1 MGQKTIPGLLFR
13 KGIWHIDKQIRNFGR
28 LCESTG
34 TGDRQEAEAYLIRRL
49 EGIRK
54 EAVFG
59 VRQRRLWREA
69 ATRFLEEYAHQPS
82 IGHSAI
88 YLKQLDPYIG
98 DLFIHEIDDEVLQ
111 PYVEDRLELGRSPRT
126 VNIAL
131 QRVVRILNLASRK
144 WRDDKKR
151 PWLDA
156 VPMIEMLDEKATQRP
171 AYPLSWEEQ
180 AVFFAELPEHLSKMA
195 LYKVNTGSREQE
207 VCKLNW
213 NWEIPV
219 PELKTSVFLIP
230 ANFGGR
236 TENAGVKN
244 REDRLVVLNDV
255 ARSIIE
261 GQRGIDEE
269 WVFPYDGTPLH
280 RMNDTAWKNARK
292 RAAARWEKE
301 KRQPAHWGFA
311 HLRVHD
317 LKHTYGRRLRAADV
331 PEEDRKSLLGH
342 TDGSVTSHY
351 SSAELAKLIEYANRV
366 ALTDTR
372 SPSLT
377 ILKRRA

>member
-1 MGQKTIPGLLFR
+1 MGQKTISGLQLR
-13 KGIWHIDKQIRNFGR
+13 KGIWHIDKQVRNFGR

-34 TGDRQEAEAYLIRRL
+34 TGERQEAEAYLIRRL
-49 EGIRK
+49 EGIRA
-54 EAVFG
+54 ETVFG

-88 YLKQLDPYIG
+88 YLKQLDPYVG
-98 DLFIHEIDDEVLQ
+98 DLFIHEIDDEALQ
-111 PYVEDRLELGRSPRT
+111 AYVEDRLELGRAPRT
-126 VNIAL
+126 INIAL
-131 QRVVRILNLASRK
+131 QRVVRILNLAARK
-144 WRDDKKR
+144 WRDDQKR

-156 VPMIEMLDEKATQRP
+156 VPMIEMLDEKATQRSP
-171 AYPLSWEEQ
+171 YPLSWDEQ
-180 AVFFAELPEHLSKMA
+180 AILFDELPGHLTKMA

-207 VCKLNW
+207 VCKLRW
-213 NWEIPV
+213 DWEISV

-236 TENAGVKN
+236 TESAGVKN
-244 REDRLVVLNDV
+244 REDRLIVLNDV
-255 ARSIIE
+255 ARSVIE
-261 GQRGIDEE
+261 SQRGLDDD
-269 WVFPYDGTPLH
+269 WVFPYNGSPMH
-280 RMNDTAWKNARK
+280 RMNDSAWKKARV
-292 RAAARWEKE
+292 RAASRWEKE
-301 KRQPAHWGFA
+301 KRKPAHWGFA

-317 LKHTYGRRLRAADV
+317 LKHTFGRRLRAADV

-342 TDGSVTSHY
+342 TDGSITSHY
-351 SSAELAKLIEYANRV
+351 SSAELTKLIEYANRV
-366 ALTDTR
+366 SATDTR

>member
-171 AYPLSWEEQ
+171 AYPLSWEDQ
-180 AVFFAELPEHLSKMA
+180 AVFFAELPEHL
-195 LYKVNTGSREQE
+195 
-207 VCKLNW
+207 
-213 NWEIPV
+213 
-219 PELKTSVFLIP
+219 
-230 ANFGGR
+230 
-236 TENAGVKN
+236 
-244 REDRLVVLNDV
+244 
-255 ARSIIE
+255 
-261 GQRGIDEE
+261 
-269 WVFPYDGTPLH
+269 
-280 RMNDTAWKNARK
+280 
-292 RAAARWEKE
+292 
-301 KRQPAHWGFA
+301 
-311 HLRVHD
+311 
-317 LKHTYGRRLRAADV
+317 
-331 PEEDRKSLLGH
+331 
-342 TDGSVTSHY
+342 
-351 SSAELAKLIEYANRV
+351 
-366 ALTDTR
+366 
-372 SPSLT
+372 
-377 ILKRRA
+377 